1 VLLAVK
7 LFNKGGLFI
16 FVGHWGCLAS
26 INSRSLVT
34 MLLTFASFFKSLTL
48 SAYLSVL
55 RVFSHDKDPG
65 ETLAII
71 VVLLFPVRESF
82 KTWVSLLPLKGVCF
96 FSRSRARMHS
106 FKARSDLLISAP
118 SILVYRFWSIVSAP
132 LSLPA
137 KSMKDI
143 LPCSLYSLT
152 FLSWNWRIA

>member
-1 VLLAVK
+1 
-7 LFNKGGLFI
+7 
-16 FVGHWGCLAS
+16 
-26 INSRSLVT
+26 
-34 MLLTFASFFKSLTL
+34 
-48 SAYLSVL
+48 
-55 RVFSHDKDPG
+55 
-65 ETLAII
+65 
-71 VVLLFPVRESF
+71 
-82 KTWVSLLPLKGVCF
+82 LLPLKGVCF

-152 FLSWNWRIA
+152 FLSWNWRIAWERELSALAPVWPLVRDCSPLPIILIICCTLFTVISVRPTTHTFCFASSRQCKKFRLFKRSYSFPQ